1 MQTPSFSS
9 QQIVAVAESEPVLTT
24 PVDSAVQRRAGTSAN
39 ANLRVPE
46 DIFNQLIQDR
56 GEISSQKSKQKH
68 LSVPH
73 TEDDNSY
80 VHYKDLFTLA
90 GMFWDKMRNNDEFDV
105 PSSYSKNETVPKK
118 KIALKIYVQREEKA
132 SQSGMIFSLCQDTLI
147 QSFREVWGKKVG
159 LLLTD
164 STNDRIRL
172 IGVLLGQQKHR
183 IDYEI
188 ILGMK
193 LSSTKRVDSDNP
205 AVRAREAWAR
215 ISLSFNDESII
226 VQHPE
231 NWVTCSDQPGYDDLN
246 PNDPTRVGLIRSSD
260 WLTNLYGK
268 ITRDYFEAYRKW
280 TKDTGGGSGEESAF
294 ISWKERDES
303 SFTNYA
309 NNKLYLTWIYM
320 MDSKFGHKLHSRYDP
335 IPFRLDGNTSHD
347 MSSSGS
353 SGTNFRKSPTSQII
367 QQFSVM
373 QETVSSKMISSMSS
387 ALDSIV
393 SSMNPPVRD
402 DYHVRLNE
410 LLDTLNKNDVHI
422 EKLTKRSETGD
433 VSASRRITI
442 LERQQDHLYELI
454 EKLQEGPGAASLF
467 DTSTRTTNSSDPQ
480 QNHSSP

>member
-1 MQTPSFSS
+1 MQTPS
-9 QQIVAVAESEPVLTT
+9 QQIVVPEPELVLTT
-24 PVDSAVQRRAGTSAN
+24 PVDSAVQRRGTSAN
-39 ANLRVPE
+39 AALRVPD
-46 DIFNQLIQDR
+46 DIFDQLIQDR

-73 TEDDNSY
+73 TEDEKSF

-90 GMFWDKMRNNDEFDV
+90 DMFWGKIRNNDEFVV

-118 KIALKIYVQREEKA
+118 KIALKIYVQREERA
-132 SQSGMIFSLCQDTLI
+132 LQSGTMFVLCQDTLI
-147 QSFREVWGKKVG
+147 QSFRELWGKKEGAV
-159 LLLTD
+159 LSD
-164 STNDRIRL
+164 SINDRIRL
-172 IGVLLGQQKHR
+172 IGVLLGQEKHQ

-215 ISLSFNDESII
+215 IALSFNNESII

-231 NWVTCSDQPGYDDLN
+231 NWVTCSDQPGYEDLN
-246 PNDPTRVGLIRSSD
+246 PNDPTRMGLIRSSD

-280 TKDTGGGSGEESAF
+280 TQDTGGGCGEESAF
-294 ISWKERDES
+294 VSWKERDES

-347 MSSSGS
+347 NSSSGS
-353 SGTNFRKSPTSQII
+353 SGTKFRRSPTSQII
-367 QQFSVM
+367 HQFSAM
-373 QETVSSKMISSMSS
+373 QESMSSKMISSMNS
-387 ALDSIV
+387 ALDNIV
-393 SSMNPPVRD
+393 SSINPPVRD
-402 DYHVRLNE
+402 NYHVRLNE

-422 EKLTKRSETGD
+422 EKLMKRSDTGD
-433 VSASRRITI
+433 VSAARRIKI
-442 LERQQDHLYELI
+442 LEQQQDNLYDLI
-454 EKLQEGPGAASLF
+454 EKLQDGSAQS
-467 DTSTRTTNSSDPQ
+467 DSSTLS
-480 QNHSSP
+480 